1 LESQTAYTYSHVLS
15 TAPGQLAGVNCVSGM
30 DSGVSPDIRKTD
42 YGPACFDA
50 RHNLRFNL
58 LYHFPNLKSGGL
70 LAKAANGW
78 WMGNIVSV
86 ETGLPFSPIVSTNR
100 SNSANRG
107 ANSDRPN
114 VGTATVAPGQ
124 VGPDG
129 SVNTT
134 NVTFVPYD
142 AKKVIT
148 GDPTQWFNPLMF
160 TVQSIAPCPGTN
172 ATPAIMCS
180 TLGNV
185 ERGLLRGPGLGNWD
199 FSLVKDTSVR
209 FLGEGGAVQFRAEL
223 FNLLNRANFGTP
235 GPAQGTGPTVFTGAY
250 TYNPLTGAG
259 TGLGAYSQAPVS
271 GTGAV
276 TWTTTTSRQIQF
288 ALKVSF

>member
-1 LESQTAYTYSHVLS
+1 LRVGNGL
-15 TAPGQLAGVNCVSGM
+15 
-30 DSGVSPDIRKTD
+30 GVSPDVRHSD

-58 LYHFPNLKSGGL
+58 LYHFPNLKSGGV
-70 LAKAANGW
+70 LAKFANGW

-86 ETGLPFSPIVSTNR
+86 ETGLPFSPIVATNR

-107 ANSDRPN
+107 AAIDRPN
-114 VGTATVAPGQ
+114 IGTATVAPGQ

-134 NVTFVPYD
+134 NVTFIPYD
-142 AKKVIT
+142 PKTVIT
-148 GDPTQWFNPLMF
+148 GNPNQWFNPLMF
-160 TVQSIAPCPGTN
+160 TVQPIQPCPGTN

-199 FSLVKDTSVR
+199 FSLVKDTSLHM
-209 FLGEGGAVQFRAEL
+209 LGEQGAIQFRAEF
-223 FNLLNRANFGTP
+223 FNILNRANFGTP

-250 TYNPLTGAG
+250 SYNPVTGIG
-259 TGLGAYSQAPVS
+259 TGLGSYSQAPVA

-288 ALKVSF
+288 ALKVIF